1 MKYCTKCGHQMA
13 DDMLFCQKCG
23 TKVEA
28 TAKEERPAAYPV
40 LENIESTPTKQKAK
54 NKNGVRVFGIIALM
68 LVVIIFIATIG
79 SNNDNSSSDDPK
91 PSTSTND
98 SVSPS
103 ENTVVLDV
111 EKYGNISAD
120 ELVALVGEPDEIS
133 QSTCQ
138 GAFEIPC
145 VYYEYSNA
153 DTLGEV
159 SFVLVNDRVVR
170 FTSYSEYPYESKD
183 AVLAQFGITK
193 ESSCAVAADTNV
205 ALRYRCPSAKVDDFW
220 INLIDGDTFE
230 FLQITYDM
238 EYYEEWYLPLTS
250 SEEIEYKSDAEST
263 MKSLLTSP
271 KTADFPW
278 YDWEYGKNLFYI
290 LVSSYVD
297 SENAFGVEMRNT
309 FTFVYSRLTGE
320 IVLAIVNDEV
330 VANNGYV
337 TVDELVQQLYDE
349 MKKAADE
356 NKQPNNTTQSN
367 PSDKDNS
374 SKPNDSQSGNSGET
388 PTTQPNNSSD
398 KPTTPHTH
406 SYSSWKYYDEA
417 RHYLPCSSCNE
428 SEYEAHK
435 WNSGTTTKTA
445 SCAQEGTITYICTV
459 CNAEKNESIPMVEH
473 KWDNGTVTQNATC
486 SKEGTMTYSCV
497 SCGAEKYDSIPK
509 TSHEFTQ
516 KVESSDYLKSHAT
529 FTDGSV
535 YYYSCSCGAKGNDI
549 FSLND
554 KKVWISAE
562 QLKSKYDL
570 SYWWNGEEIQLYNNS
585 SRYIISGSPKSSF
598 EKDKIYTGSCNGCSV
613 RFKYSQVTSSNSGNT
628 FFHYED
634 LVAAGII

>member
-23 TKVEA
+23 AKSEPVKTGQTAAPQHTGAKAAAPQQNYTVPAANTQTAYGNKKVKIRKGMKVGMIICFVFAAIYGLISIAEPFIFAMTPFFFVLGLMFLSLGLVPKESKYMYLLGKPCKLKKSLFVVISIIVAFVISEISMSINPPEA
-28 TAKEERPAAYPV
+28 TTDNPSSQQQQNNDV
-40 LENIESTPTKQKAK
+40 
-54 NKNGVRVFGIIALM
+54 
-68 LVVIIFIATIG
+68 G
-79 SNNDNSSSDDPK
+79 SNPSQQEQDDTSSNESKNDQQSASK
-91 PSTSTND
+91 
-98 SVSPS
+98 
-103 ENTVVLDV
+103 NTVVLDV

-138 GAFEIPC
+138 GAFDIPC
-145 VYYEYSNA
+145 VYYEYNNA

-159 SFVLVNDRVVR
+159 SFVLVNNQVVR

-193 ESSCAVAADTNV
+193 ESSCAIAADTNV

-250 SEEIEYKSDAEST
+250 SEVIEYKTDAELT

-297 SENAFGVEMRNT
+297 AENAFGAEMRNT

-337 TVDELVQQLYDE
+337 AVDELVQQLYDE

-388 PTTQPNNSSD
+388 PTTQPN
-398 KPTTPHTH
+398 K
-406 SYSSWKYYDEA
+406 
-417 RHYLPCSSCNE
+417 
-428 SEYEAHK
+428 
-435 WNSGTTTKTA
+435 
-445 SCAQEGTITYICTV
+445 
-459 CNAEKNESIPMVEH
+459 
-473 KWDNGTVTQNATC
+473 
-486 SKEGTMTYSCV
+486 
-497 SCGAEKYDSIPK
+497 
-509 TSHEFTQ
+509 
-516 KVESSDYLKSHAT
+516 
-529 FTDGSV
+529 
-535 YYYSCSCGAKGNDI
+535 
-549 FSLND
+549 
-554 KKVWISAE
+554 
-562 QLKSKYDL
+562 
-570 SYWWNGEEIQLYNNS
+570 
-585 SRYIISGSPKSSF
+585 
-598 EKDKIYTGSCNGCSV
+598 
-613 RFKYSQVTSSNSGNT
+613 
-628 FFHYED
+628 
-634 LVAAGII
+634 